1 MKKNSASLIIALA
14 ASTLLFSAASALA
27 VGHDHM
33 MMKIGKKGETTFSQE
48 TIVGNITLKPGN
60 YIFQHKVVGTN
71 HFMSFQ
77 RVSEGDPFDGF
88 GGGVREG
95 HPIMIKCRIEPLNK
109 KVSETSVDLT
119 DTSGGIRRIISV
131 EVAGE
136 NVAHLF

>member
-60 YIFQHKVVGTN
+60 YIFQHKVVGAE
-71 HFMSFQ
+71 HFVSFTK
-77 RVSEGDPFDGF
+77 VSEGDADGF
-88 GGGVREG
+88 GGGVPEG
-95 HPIMIKCRIEPLNK
+95 HPNMIKCRIKPLNK

-136 NVAHLF
+136 NIAHLF